1 MTFLG
6 VLNFIWKNMKLI
18 LIGVVVFLFILL
30 QQQCNKTKDAKAQ
43 LKQTTH
49 IADQNLAAISD
60 SSIQLKLTSKQ
71 LASVDSQL
79 YLAQKKIDSL
89 YNIKSKQIT
98 LTKIQ
103 YVPENV
109 TLSNNLIFDKDK
121 GLYGLHFTSFDSV
134 RSFNGVSKFK
144 IVKNDNT
151 FDVIPDSTDIKNFK
165 LNFDLVISQYEDSKS
180 KFTRTKIVPYYVD
193 SNGRLIAPISDQ
205 LLRINFRN
213 AEILD
218 KPWTE
223 NKPANQPETKTRLAS
238 GWALTLSPLAV
249 GVYPAGNSMKFGY
262 TPNIGISYYITLRK
276 K

>member
-30 QQQCNKTKDAKAQ
+30 QQQCNKTKEAKAQ

-79 YLAQKKIDSL
+79 YLAHKKIDSL

-144 IVKNDNT
+144 IVKNNNT

-165 LNFDLVISQYEDSKS
+165 LNFDLVISQYEDSKT

-205 LLRINFRN
+205 LLQINFRN

-223 NKPANQPETKTRLAS
+223 NKPANQPKTKTRLAS
-238 GWALTLSPLAV
+238 GWALTISPLAV